1 MAVAQAT
8 NATSIVTV
16 IIPGRVF
23 SIFSTFCSFV
33 LILYN
38 LVGVSNKYYV
48 LRYTVPLFYNTSH
61 LSIVTELCYLFSV
74 SLFYNSFLGTFSASD
89 KNLFCV

>member
-8 NATSIVTV
+8 NVMSIVAV

-23 SIFSTFCSFV
+23 SIFSTFCCFV

-38 LVGVSNKYYV
+38 LGKVSNKYYV
-48 LRYTVPLFYNTSH
+48 LRYTVPLFYNTGN
-61 LSIVTELCYLFSV
+61 LSISHRTVLSI
-74 SLFYNSFLGTFSASD
+74 
-89 KNLFCV
+89 FCIFVL